1 MPEPFSYHMAT
12 AYQKAFKEFLTYTRL
27 YETLDNEQPYSTS
40 NSFTSREIFER
51 RDSSGIL
58 NKSKKLLRLDIKSYA
73 TNDPEQFNV
82 LKLMYFLFHTCYPAF
97 SSQKSISIIDLIA
110 NPSLEHT
117 DSPNAVYGE
126 KFAKDLAELRQG
138 VSHPEYREKEIERIA
153 DHWQYLQ
160 THLCQF
166 AMGETH
172 TKTDE
177 LKRAIAELQF
187 FIEEIQK
194 NGILESKHEGENVI
208 DTFYNIMLSSR
219 IIAKV
224 EDCRRSSYEFPDANR
239 FTPKV
244 IALNDH
250 AVFSEHMTWESFFPL
265 IDKKHIDLENE
276 SIHHIWSFLLLKES
290 VTMED
295 IIRTSNSS
303 YQFAIRFAPEVS
315 ELWKSKKKIS
325 VLEWIIIVQELMSIS
340 EQKTSYTDR
349 YIRYYGSGKH
359 TLTSAVKL
367 LSQAP
372 ELPKQILIK
381 RLTLRFLLSIGAK
394 DVIQDLIQADKCLL
408 KLIQLIFSP
417 HSIETKKYLHHS
429 LYPIVFAIF
438 TSSFEFWIT
447 LYSLNADIFKVL
459 SAKRQDLSNVRV
471 EPNFQIYHR
480 LIICL
485 LCWDK
490 PYRRIRLPGVKE
502 IVQEG
507 IHYMSKV
514 KALSMEDENFKKAIE
529 INRQLPL
536 VEGSLDTLVNELA
549 DEIIY
554 LYDTTQN
561 YKREP
566 ILSRIFTIPIYLG
579 EDLNYLFCVRFLLH
593 KQTNKLDILWLGNLK
608 DSPDTSSQLPAPR

>member
-1 MPEPFSYHMAT
+1 MPESFSYHMAT

-27 YETLDNEQPYSTS
+27 YETLDNEQPYITS

-73 TNDPEQFNV
+73 TNDLEKFNV

-276 SIHHIWSFLLLKES
+276 SIHHI
-290 VTMED
+290 
-295 IIRTSNSS
+295 
-303 YQFAIRFAPEVS
+303 
-315 ELWKSKKKIS
+315 
-325 VLEWIIIVQELMSIS
+325 
-340 EQKTSYTDR
+340 
-349 YIRYYGSGKH
+349 
-359 TLTSAVKL
+359 
-367 LSQAP
+367 
-372 ELPKQILIK
+372 
-381 RLTLRFLLSIGAK
+381 
-394 DVIQDLIQADKCLL
+394 
-408 KLIQLIFSP
+408 
-417 HSIETKKYLHHS
+417 
-429 LYPIVFAIF
+429 
-438 TSSFEFWIT
+438 
-447 LYSLNADIFKVL
+447 
-459 SAKRQDLSNVRV
+459 
-471 EPNFQIYHR
+471 
-480 LIICL
+480 
-485 LCWDK
+485 
-490 PYRRIRLPGVKE
+490 
-502 IVQEG
+502 
-507 IHYMSKV
+507 
-514 KALSMEDENFKKAIE
+514 
-529 INRQLPL
+529 
-536 VEGSLDTLVNELA
+536 
-549 DEIIY
+549 
-554 LYDTTQN
+554 
-561 YKREP
+561 
-566 ILSRIFTIPIYLG
+566 
-579 EDLNYLFCVRFLLH
+579 
-593 KQTNKLDILWLGNLK
+593 
-608 DSPDTSSQLPAPR
+608 

>member
-1 MPEPFSYHMAT
+1 
-12 AYQKAFKEFLTYTRL
+12 
-27 YETLDNEQPYSTS
+27 
-40 NSFTSREIFER
+40 
-51 RDSSGIL
+51 
-58 NKSKKLLRLDIKSYA
+58 
-73 TNDPEQFNV
+73 
-82 LKLMYFLFHTCYPAF
+82 
-97 SSQKSISIIDLIA
+97 
-110 NPSLEHT
+110 
-117 DSPNAVYGE
+117 
-126 KFAKDLAELRQG
+126 
-138 VSHPEYREKEIERIA
+138 
-153 DHWQYLQ
+153 
-160 THLCQF
+160 
-166 AMGETH
+166 
-172 TKTDE
+172 
-177 LKRAIAELQF
+177 
-187 FIEEIQK
+187 
-194 NGILESKHEGENVI
+194 
-208 DTFYNIMLSSR
+208 
-219 IIAKV
+219 
-224 EDCRRSSYEFPDANR
+224 
-239 FTPKV
+239 
-244 IALNDH
+244 
-250 AVFSEHMTWESFFPL
+250 
-265 IDKKHIDLENE
+265 
-276 SIHHIWSFLLLKES
+276 
-290 VTMED
+290 MED
-295 IIRTSNSS
+295 IIRTSNTS

-325 VLEWIIIVQELMSIS
+325 VLEWVIIVQELMSIS

-349 YIRYYGSGKH
+349 YIRYYGSGEH

-367 LSQAP
+367 LPRAP

-447 LYSLNADIFKVL
+447 LYSLNADIFKIL

-490 PYRRIRLPGVKE
+490 PYRRIRLPGVEK

-579 EDLNYLFCVRFLLH
+579 EDLDYLCCVRFLLY
-593 KQTNKLDILWLGNLK
+593 KQTNWIFYGLAI
-608 DSPDTSSQLPAPR
+608 